1 MRAGRGRA
9 MAPTEGACS
18 CITWPAESGC
28 MTHDVCR
35 LARMVGGLTDERI
48 RRLSGVLAE
57 CRIAMQSRQEQVAE
71 EQAAEGLKVA
81 TAALTPAT
89 HCTAPTRSIDAP
101 TDRFMP

>member
-1 MRAGRGRA
+1 
-9 MAPTEGACS
+9 
-18 CITWPAESGC
+18 
-28 MTHDVCR
+28 
-35 LARMVGGLTDERI
+35 MVGGLTDERI